1 MEMNEVVYKLKDI
14 FCRIK
19 TKTPYMP
26 GLSEANMQQ

>member
-1 MEMNEVVYKLKDI
+1 MEINEVVYKLKDI

-26 GLSEANMQQ
+26 GLSEVNMQQ